1 MVTRFPFPR
10 RVVPLFA
17 AALLV
22 LSGGTA
28 TAARRLPTKTTE
40 VNEITVEVS
49 PRRVNGRGAVIAI
62 VLDTHEGALDVDL
75 RKRSTLTVDGTPW
88 PVASYQGDGP
98 GGHHREGTLRFR
110 NAGRIAGSM
119 RLVINGLG
127 GTAKLSWR
135 LTST

>member
-1 MVTRFPFPR
+1 MTLEVLPR
-10 RVVPLFA
+10 RVLPMAA

-22 LSGGTA
+22 LPVGTA
-28 TAARRLPTKTTE
+28 TAARSLPTKTTE

-49 PRRVNGRGAVIAI
+49 PRRVTSRGAVIAI
-62 VLDTHEGALDVDL
+62 ILDTHEGELGVDL

-88 PVASYQGDGP
+88 PVDSYQGDGP

-110 NAGRIAGSM
+110 SAGPVSGSM
-119 RLVINGLG
+119 RLVIKGLG